1 MYPIDLEELSHL
13 MSLCQKFSDIFQ
25 MYVMQPWWL
34 MMRLLYYDEATP
46 GFFLPILRLSV
57 TLSLGKF
64 RICQNLFCN
73 LDADKGWYWLSKVH
87 IQSPNMQQLIPKI
100 DVEAKYLRITRIMVF
115 KGMVFKSKY
124 CFWEKNKVCFLS
136 ECLNIRELKGSH
148 KGIQYWFSFKL

>member
-1 MYPIDLEELSHL
+1 
-13 MSLCQKFSDIFQ
+13 
-25 MYVMQPWWL
+25 
-34 MMRLLYYDEATP
+34 MMRLLYYGEATP

-100 DVEAKYLRITRIMVF
+100 DVEAKYLRIMYFLDLGIFGKNNHFCIPTK
-115 KGMVFKSKY
+115 KGDF
-124 CFWEKNKVCFLS
+124 
-136 ECLNIRELKGSH
+136 
-148 KGIQYWFSFKL
+148 